1 MKRINLLRGV
11 FLGALMSVAA
21 LPLAA
26 QDRPV
31 VATDNYPLAYF
42 AQRLGG
48 GAVDTLFLVPK
59 ETDPS
64 FWRPGISDIAAIQGA
79 DVIALNGAGFSTW
92 PTKASLPRSRTID
105 TSAAFTDRLIR
116 TDTVTHSHG
125 EGGQHSHEATASYTW
140 LDFALAQEQATV
152 LAGAMIRAFPDQEAA
167 ITQQSDALIADLT
180 DLDTRA
186 DALSDLDG
194 AGPIIASHPRY
205 QYFGAAYDLDIAAV
219 EWDANEE
226 PTDEQWTA
234 LEAMIA
240 ETGAQFFIWEA
251 TPSPGAQDR
260 LASLGV
266 TDIVFPPLANT
277 PAEGDFVEMMNASLA
292 LMESAFE

>member
-1 MKRINLLRGV
+1 MKFTNLHRRAV
-11 FLGALMSVAA
+11 LGALMSFAA

-26 QDRPV
+26 QNRAV

-48 GAVDTLFLVPK
+48 GGVDTLFLAPADA
-59 ETDPS
+59 DPS

-105 TSAAFTDRLIR
+105 TSAGFADKLIR

-125 EGGQHSHEATASYTW
+125 DGGEHSHEATASYTW
-140 LDFALAQEQATV
+140 LDLALAQEQAAA
-152 LAGAMIRAFPDQEAA
+152 LASAMIRVMPDQETS
-167 ITQQSDALIADLT
+167 ILRESDALMADLSA
-180 DLDTRA
+180 LDSRA
-186 DALSDLDG
+186 AALSEL
-194 AGPIIASHPRY
+194 AEAAPLIASHPRY

-219 EWDANEE
+219 EWDAKEE
-226 PTDEQWTA
+226 PTDEQWSA
-234 LEAMIA
+234 LETMIA
-240 ETGAQFFIWEA
+240 DTGAQYFIWEA
-251 TPSPGAQDR
+251 TPSPAAQER
-260 LASLGV
+260 MSSLGV

-277 PAEGDFVEMMNASLA
+277 PPEGGFVENMDASIAKL
-292 LMESAFE
+292 ESVFK